1 MSRILV
7 MGEAINIET
16 PLDRNRRKVLVVD
29 DDQETV
35 NLVRINLEVRGYE
48 VLTAQNGATALALAD
63 TQKPDLVILDVLLP
77 DMEEHEVCRK
87 IREGSEVPIIMLTVK
102 TEEEAKVTYLS
113 LGADDYLTKPFGMQ
127 ELLARV
133 KAVLR
138 RTSLYTQRHRSA
150 RFSSGPIEIDF
161 DARQVTVNKRVVQL
175 SPTEYNLLQQLAL
188 NAGKAL
194 THFTLLQK
202 VWEPEYGE
210 ECEYLRVYIR
220 RLRKKLE
227 PDPTH
232 PCLLVTEPRVGYRF
246 QLASPG

>member
-1 MSRILV
+1 M
-7 MGEAINIET
+7 
-16 PLDRNRRKVLVVD
+16 NRRKVLIVD
-29 DDQETV
+29 DDQEIV

-48 VLTAQNGATALALAD
+48 VLTAHNGATALAMAD
-63 TQKPDLVILDVLLP
+63 IQKPDLVILDILLP
-77 DMEEHEVCRK
+77 DMEEHEVYRR
-87 IREGSEVPIIMLTVK
+87 IREGSEVPIIMLSVK

-138 RTSLYTQRHRSA
+138 RTSLYAQSHHPT
-150 RFSSGPIEIDF
+150 RFSSGPIDIDF
-161 DARQVTVNKRVVQL
+161 DARRVTVNNRVVQL
-175 SPTEYNLLQQLAL
+175 SPTEYSLLQQLAL
-188 NAGKAL
+188 NAGKVL

-202 VWEPEYGE
+202 VWGPEYGA
-210 ECEYLRVYIR
+210 ECEYLRVYMR

-227 PDPTH
+227 PDPAH

-246 QLASPG
+246 QRASPE